1 MGQLIEAF
9 QRGGTL
15 MEGLLIS
22 RGIFVFFVCFCL
34 PHSCRGCV
42 STSTWP
48 NLWEPES
55 EPVTTT
61 EPESEPVT
69 TTEPESEPSQTGK
82 KLENDEM
89 CGITTGGQAECWWDC
104 VVLSDALL
112 AGQAIVNPEC
122 LKDCFVKMAETSR
135 PERRQLQRVPQ
146 T

>member
-89 CGITTGGQAECWWDC
+89 YGIPPAFLLRTAAQAARDFSTRTTTVA
-104 VVLSDALL
+104 
-112 AGQAIVNPEC
+112 
-122 LKDCFVKMAETSR
+122 T
-135 PERRQLQRVPQ
+135 
-146 T
+146 